1 MIGRCDIWMGELRFW
16 KIVRTE
22 RFVTITEEN
31 IPMKMR
37 RGNQTLGLAQNTING
52 QLSYELFGDHAKAS
66 GLGTYSEIIQFQEL
80 LLSE

>member
-22 RFVTITEEN
+22 RFVTITEGN

-37 RGNQTLGLAQNTING
+37 RGNQTLGLA
-52 QLSYELFGDHAKAS
+52 
-66 GLGTYSEIIQFQEL
+66 
-80 LLSE
+80 